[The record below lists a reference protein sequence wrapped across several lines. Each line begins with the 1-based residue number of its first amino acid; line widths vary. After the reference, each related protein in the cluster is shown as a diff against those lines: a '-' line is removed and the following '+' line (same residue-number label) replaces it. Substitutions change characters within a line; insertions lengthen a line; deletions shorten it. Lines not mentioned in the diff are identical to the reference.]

1 MKTTKEII
9 EIIQAYEKGASIQ
22 EKEIVDDVEYYAKW
36 EDVEN
41 PLWNFENYDYRVKP
55 KPKYA
60 PFSTAE
66 QFLEAQE
73 KHGQAVIQYVNKDN
87 TVCNQFRAYVNNL
100 GNIVLYGG
108 VNTVRLL
115 TLEQLFNDYYFAND
129 LAPCGKII
137 D

>member
-1 MKTTKEII
+1 MKTTKEKI
-9 EIIQAYEKGASIQ
+9 EIMQAYDRGEQIQIKGSSIDWIDIID
-22 EKEIVDDVEYYAKW
+22 IVSPKW
-36 EDVEN
+36 D
-41 PLWNFENYDYRVKP
+41 WINYDYRVKP

>member
-9 EIIQAYEKGASIQ
+9 EIIQAYEKGAQIQ
-22 EKEIVDDVEYYAKW
+22 EKEIVDDVEYYSKW

-55 KPKYA
+55 KPKYV

>member
-55 KPKYA
+55 KPKYV
-60 PFSTAE
+60 PFDTPDE
-66 QFLEAQE
+66 FLEAQRV
-73 KHGQAVIQYVNKDN
+73 HGEVLEDKKNGVKMTAYVNKNGIVACAKFFSN
-87 TVCNQFRAYVNNL
+87 TWMVSSLQ
-100 GNIVLYGG
+100 NIL
-108 VNTVRLL
+108 R
-115 TLEQLFNDYYFAND
+115 DYRFKD
-129 LAPCGKII
+129 GTPCGKII

>member
-9 EIIQAYEKGASIQ
+9 EIIQDYEKGAQIQ
-22 EKEIVDDVEYYAKW
+22 EKEIVDDVEYYSKW

-55 KPKYA
+55 KPKYV

>member
-1 MKTTKEII
+1 MKTIKEMTDIMLAFDRGEQI
-9 EIIQAYEKGASIQ
+9 EFRYR
-22 EKEIVDDVEYYAKW
+22 EIEWRDTNKPIWD
-36 EDVEN
+36 
-41 PLWNFENYDYRVKP
+41 WNHFDYRVKP

-73 KHGQAVIQYVNKDN
+73 KHGQAVIQIHYVNKDN

-100 GNIVLYGG
+100 GNIVLYDG

>member
-1 MKTTKEII
+1 M
-9 EIIQAYEKGASIQ
+9 
-22 EKEIVDDVEYYAKW
+22 
-36 EDVEN
+36 
-41 PLWNFENYDYRVKP
+41 
-55 KPKYA
+55 
-60 PFSTAE
+60 
-66 QFLEAQE
+66 EAQE
-73 KHGQAVIQYVNKDN
+73 KHGQAVIQIHYVNKDN

-100 GNIVLYGG
+100 GNIVLYDG

>member
-1 MKTTKEII
+1 MKTTKEKI
-9 EIIQAYEKGASIQ
+9 EIMQAYNRGEQIQ
-22 EKEIVDDVEYYAKW
+22 ISYDDNVW
-36 EDVEN
+36 EDVKSPGFN
-41 PLWNFENYDYRVKP
+41 WVNYDYRVKP
-55 KPKYA
+55 KPKYV
-60 PFSTAE
+60 PFETAE

-73 KHGQAVIQYVNKDN
+73 KHGQAVIQIHYVNKDN

-100 GNIVLYGG
+100 GNIVLYDG